1 MSTPPPPTSRTPGTV
16 VVAYWIWVLCGA
28 AMVLI
33 GLLAATTSSAAIEER
48 IGSSADSFVWLL
60 RILGVLSLL
69 AGIVVGFLAAPASGG
84 RPRMRNAVV
93 ALSGAFAAAV
103 TVFIALGML
112 TPALLPLP
120 VLLIVADVLVY
131 REGARE
137 WYRSNSD

>member
-1 MSTPPPPTSRTPGTV
+1 MSSPIPPTPRTPRTV
-16 VVAYWIWVLCGA
+16 VAAYWIWVVCGA

-33 GLLAATTSSAAIEER
+33 GLLAATTSADAIEER
-48 IGSSADSFVWLL
+48 IGSTADSFVWLL

-69 AGIVVGFLAAPASGG
+69 AGIVIGFLAAPASGG
-84 RPRMRNAVV
+84 RPRLRNIVV

-112 TPALLPLP
+112 TPVLLPLP

-137 WYRSNSD
+137 WYRSNTD